1 MSLDQLTEFS
11 LKTKKADSFS
21 TVETSN
27 SENVESFI
35 ESKKIKRVSFSR
47 VEIVKIQKYKKYNK
61 PFIKS
66 ISQEG
71 EEDTDCG
78 CQCFIF

>member
-1 MSLDQLTEFS
+1 MSLNQLTEFS

-27 SENVESFI
+27 SDNV
-35 ESKKIKRVSFSR
+35 ESKKIKRVSFGR

>member
-1 MSLDQLTEFS
+1 MSLAQLTEFY

-35 ESKKIKRVSFSR
+35 ESKKIKRVSFGR

>member
-1 MSLDQLTEFS
+1 MSLNQLTEFS

-27 SENVESFI
+27 SDNL
-35 ESKKIKRVSFSR
+35 ESKKIKRVSFGR

-78 CQCFIF
+78 CQCFLF

>member
-1 MSLDQLTEFS
+1 MSLNQLTEFS

-27 SENVESFI
+27 SDNVES
-35 ESKKIKRVSFSR
+35 KRVSFGR

>member
-1 MSLDQLTEFS
+1 MSLNQLTEFS

-21 TVETSN
+21 TVET
-27 SENVESFI
+27 NVESFI
-35 ESKKIKRVSFSR
+35 ESKKIKRVSFGR

>member
-1 MSLDQLTEFS
+1 MSLDKLTELS
-11 LKTKKADSFS
+11 PKSKKFESFS

-27 SENVESFI
+27 SDNISFT
-35 ESKKIKRVSFSR
+35 ESKRPKRVLFGKI
-47 VEIVKIQKYKKYNK
+47 EIIRIQKYKKYNK
-61 PFIKS
+61 PFIKN

-78 CQCFIF
+78 CQCCIF

>member
-1 MSLDQLTEFS
+1 MSLAQLTEFS

-27 SENVESFI
+27 SDNVES
-35 ESKKIKRVSFSR
+35 KRVSFGR

>member
-1 MSLDQLTEFS
+1 MSLNQLTEFS
-11 LKTKKADSFS
+11 LKKKKADSFS

-27 SENVESFI
+27 SDNV
-35 ESKKIKRVSFSR
+35 ESKKIKRVSFGR

>member
-1 MSLDQLTEFS
+1 MSLNQLTEFS

-27 SENVESFI
+27 SDNVES
-35 ESKKIKRVSFSR
+35 KRVSFGR

-61 PFIKS
+61 LFIKS

>member
-1 MSLDQLTEFS
+1 MSLNQLTKFS

-21 TVETSN
+21 TVETAN
-27 SENVESFI
+27 SDNV
-35 ESKKIKRVSFSR
+35 ESKKIKRVSFGR

-61 PFIKS
+61 LFIKS

>member
-1 MSLDQLTEFS
+1 MSLNQLTEFS
-11 LKTKKADSFS
+11 LKKKKADSFS

-27 SENVESFI
+27 SDNV
-35 ESKKIKRVSFSR
+35 ESKKIKRVSFGR

-61 PFIKS
+61 LFIKS

>member
-1 MSLDQLTEFS
+1 MSLNQLTEFS
-11 LKTKKADSFS
+11 LKKKKAYSFS

-27 SENVESFI
+27 SDNVES
-35 ESKKIKRVSFSR
+35 KRVSFGR